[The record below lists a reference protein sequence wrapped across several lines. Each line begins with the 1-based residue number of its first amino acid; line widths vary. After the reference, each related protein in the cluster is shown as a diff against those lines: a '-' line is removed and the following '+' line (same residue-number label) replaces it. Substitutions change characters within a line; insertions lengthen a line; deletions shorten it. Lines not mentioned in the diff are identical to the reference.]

1 MVLSLSVVVL
11 LGALVFG
18 LCRYA
23 GLRYWHAAVAALFGF
38 FVASTSAAPYVR
50 DGAAAVARFLAGAEL

>member
-11 LGALVFG
+11 LGGLVVV

-23 GLRYWHAAVAALFGF
+23 GLRTWHAVTCSLFGF

-50 DGAAAVARFLAGAEL
+50 DGAAAVARFLAGIEL

>member
-23 GLRYWHAAVAALFGF
+23 GLRYWHAATAALFGF

-50 DGAAAVARFLAGAEL
+50 DSVAAVARFLAGVDL

>member
-11 LGALVFG
+11 LGAFVVV

-23 GLRYWHAAVAALFGF
+23 GLRSWHAGVAALFGF
-38 FVASTSAAPYVR
+38 FVASTSAAPYVC
-50 DGAAAVARFLAGAEL
+50 DGVAAVARFLAGINL

>member
-11 LGALVFG
+11 LCAFVVV

-23 GLRYWHAAVAALFGF
+23 GLRSSHAAVAALFGF

-50 DGAAAVARFLAGAEL
+50 DSVAAVARFLAGIDL

>member
-11 LGALVFG
+11 LGAFVVV

-23 GLRYWHAAVAALFGF
+23 GLRSWHAAVAALFGF

-50 DGAAAVARFLAGAEL
+50 DSVAAVAHLLAGIDL

>member
-11 LGALVFG
+11 LGAFVVV

-23 GLRYWHAAVAALFGF
+23 GLRTWHAVTCRLFGF

-50 DGAAAVARFLAGAEL
+50 DGVAAVARFLAGINL